1 MADMKSWKILLL
13 EDEAA
18 LAEIVKEVLESK
30 GFTVVH
36 VETVESAQRVLE
48 QYLPDIFVLDVMLP
62 DGDGFNLLK
71 QIRLTNSI
79 TPAIFLTSKSL
90 PTDVVAGFESG
101 ANDYLKKPFSM
112 EELVVRIKSLLG
124 TVQNRQIP
132 EKSAKGPLTIGEFTY
147 HYPEGVL
154 VYQGT
159 KKPLTYREAEI
170 LFMLINH
177 QDEILLR
184 SELLIKFWDNDDYF
198 SGRSLDVFI
207 TKLRKYLKKDP
218 SLAILNFRG
227 KGYKLIS

>member
-1 MADMKSWKILLL
+1 MKSWKILLV
-13 EDEAA
+13 EDESA
-18 LAEIVKEVLESK
+18 LAEIVKEVLEGK

-36 VETVESAQRVLE
+36 VNTVEAALIAVKDISV
-48 QYLPDIFVLDVMLP
+48 DIFVLDVMLP
-62 DGDGFNLLK
+62 DGDGFSLLK
-71 QIRLTNSI
+71 HIRLTNSR
-79 TPAIFLTSKSL
+79 TPTIFLTSKSL

-124 TVQNRQIP
+124 TLQGKSTF
-132 EKSAKGPLTIGEFTY
+132 EKTAVTTSSLGEFMY

-154 VYQGT
+154 VYKGT
-159 KKPLTYREAEI
+159 KKQLTYREAEI
-170 LFMLINH
+170 LYALIRH
-177 QDEILLR
+177 QDQILLR
-184 SELLIKFWDNDDYF
+184 TDLLMQFWGNDDYF

-207 TKLRKYLKKDP
+207 TKLRRYLKKDP